1 MTDWELLEL
10 RAKKWR
16 IDGNPIRTLEDAQEF
31 IESVGFCLMYP
42 LRPRYLPRLLSAPS
56 RGRIRICRCGSM
68 PLPIRARSKRP
79 S

>member
-1 MTDWELLEL
+1 MTDRELLEL

-16 IDGNPIRTLEDAQEF
+16 TNGEPIRTLEDAQEF

-42 LRPRYLPRLLSAPS
+42 LRPPVFAPTFIGAFT
-56 RGRIRICRCGSM
+56 GRIRICRRGSM
-68 PLPIRARSKRP
+68 PLPIRARSRRR